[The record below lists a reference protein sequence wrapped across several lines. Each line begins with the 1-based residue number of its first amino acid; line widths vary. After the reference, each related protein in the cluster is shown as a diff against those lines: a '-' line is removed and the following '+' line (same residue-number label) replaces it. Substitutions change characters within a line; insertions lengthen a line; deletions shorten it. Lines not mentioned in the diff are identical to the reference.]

1 MNNKDSNQKAK
12 VSCILNGCL
21 IDKYTGTESDVRTVV
36 IYLSCKNTDLEKNE
50 AKPKCFGTYLK
61 ASTRQT
67 LIKQNLKSQSYFK
80 GTGKVQ
86 AWLFNI
92 QPLKS
97 KRFPFRSCTQQQPPA
112 SRRYCLATRGGG
124 RRARRN
130 RILARLHPVHKT
142 PNQATT
148 LISLQCLE
156 SDPKQKAKRR
166 GLNDQIVAP
175 LAAERE
181 IFSASGAV

>member
-1 MNNKDSNQKAK
+1 MNNRDSNQKAK

-21 IDKYTGTESDVRTVV
+21 ISKYTGTESDVRTVV

-80 GTGKVQ
+80 GTGKEQ
-86 AWLFNI
+86 AWRLIFSRWS
-92 QPLKS
+92 QK

-148 LISLQCLE
+148 VISLQCLE
-156 SDPKQKAKRR
+156 SNPKQKRR
-166 GLNDQIVAP
+166 GLNDQIVGP